1 MGSSSSASRVKAVAD
16 TAPVFSSYGTKRDPV
31 TLPAE
36 LFDGTVN
43 MPVMHQAVKA
53 YLANQRQGNAKTKTR
68 GVVTGG
74 NQKPWKQ
81 KGTGRA
87 RQGSTRAPHW
97 VGGGTVFGPIPRS
110 YAEYVPRQVR
120 ALARKSAFNARANEG
135 GIILIDAFAYD
146 APSTKRLV
154 ALLDSLKVADKKVLI
169 LTDGVKQNVFLSG
182 RNLPTTHV
190 MPYSDVSTYH
200 LLWSDVVLIES
211 SAMGFSIQP
220 LGESAP
226 PIVRKTPARSI
237 PAVTKSTKSP
247 KKSVKAVA
255 KTAKKTASEAPKAAA
270 KKKVAA
276 KTAVKKSAAPKAQAK
291 SKGSKPTQKAS
302 PKTSAKKTSPKK
314 GGGGKSQRGR

>member
-1 MGSSSSASRVKAVAD
+1 MAE

-31 TLPAE
+31 ALPAE

-53 YLANQRQGNAKTKTR
+53 YLANQRQGNAATKTR
-68 GVVTGG
+68 GFVAGG

-87 RQGSTRAPHW
+87 RQGSIRAPQW

-135 GIILIDAFAYD
+135 GIIVIDAFSYD
-146 APSTKRLV
+146 TPSTKRLL
-154 ALLDSLKVADKKVLI
+154 ALLTSLGVADKKVLI
-169 LTDGVKQNVFLSG
+169 LTDGVKHNVFLSG
-182 RNLPTTHV
+182 RNLPSAHV

-211 SAMGFSIQP
+211 SAFGLSLEP
-220 LGESAP
+220 LGETP
-226 PIVRKTPARSI
+226 PPLERKTPARAM
-237 PAVTKSTKSP
+237 PAVTKKSAKPAKSTKTTKAAS
-247 KKSVKAVA
+247 KKAA
-255 KTAKKTASEAPKAAA
+255 AAASEAPKAPAKKKAAA
-270 KKKVAA
+270 KK
-276 KTAVKKSAAPKAQAK
+276 AVKKGSSAAPKGQAK
-291 SKGSKPTQKAS
+291 SQKSQSKAS
-302 PKTSAKKTSPKK
+302 PKTSAKKSAPKK

>member
-1 MGSSSSASRVKAVAD
+1 VAE

-31 TLPAE
+31 ALPAE

-53 YLANQRQGNAKTKTR
+53 FLANQRQGNAATKTR
-68 GVVTGG
+68 GLVAGG

-87 RQGSTRAPHW
+87 RQGSIRAPNW

-110 YAEYVPRQVR
+110 YAQYVPRQVR

-135 GIILIDAFAYD
+135 GIIVIDAFTYD
-146 APSTKRLV
+146 APSTRRLA
-154 ALLDSLKVADKKVLI
+154 ALLTSLGVADKKVLI
-169 LTDGVKQNVFLSG
+169 LTDGVKTNVFLSG

-211 SAMGFSIQP
+211 SAMGVSLAPLTETPPP
-220 LGESAP
+220 LG
-226 PIVRKTPARSI
+226 RKTPARSV
-237 PAVTKSTKSP
+237 PAVTKSAKLARP
-247 KKSVKAVA
+247 AKPAKA
-255 KTAKKTASEAPKAAA
+255 KTAKTAKAKTAKAEAPKAPA

-276 KTAVKKSAAPKAQAK
+276 KKAAAPKAQAK
-291 SKGSKPTQKAS
+291 TAKAKPKPS
-302 PKTSAKKTSPKK
+302 PKTSPKK
-314 GGGGKSQRGR
+314 SPPKNRGNRGR